1 MSRFGAG
8 VRRGVMAVDQF
19 TQIANGLFRDCR
31 LSFKAKGIFGYV
43 STHRD
48 GWPVTLA
55 HLVSV
60 GPDGREA
67 VRAGLKELERY
78 GYLIRER
85 LRRPT
90 GTLGEVV
97 YSITDRPA
105 TLDAALLEATST
117 LVIEDEHDTGL
128 GAGIRRGVMA
138 ADGFTQIAN
147 GLFRDSRLS
156 FKAKGVFGYVST
168 HRDGWQVTL
177 AHLVSVGPDGREAVR
192 AGLKELERYGYL
204 IRERL
209 RRTDGTLGE
218 VVYSITDRPATLDVA
233 LLEATTGLVIEDG
246 HDTGFGAG
254 VRRGVMA
261 ADGFTQI
268 ANGLF
273 RDSRLS
279 FKAKGIFGYVSTH
292 RDGWQVTVA
301 ELVRR
306 GREGVDAV
314 TTGLKQLERHG
325 FLYRTRERNPDG
337 TLGQA
342 RYVITDLPALQSP
355 RSQPESGF
363 PGLAEPAL
371 ADPGTKNT
379 IVKKTNKQN
388 TNPLRPCGRSEAPR
402 APARTDQPHTP
413 TSPPA
418 APAADEMHPGIQLL
432 LELGAACPELL
443 LTGKALT
450 DQGRVVT
457 VMLEAGW
464 SCEQLR
470 HVIAGRPLPHP
481 VRTTVGAIVAA
492 RLRAAQAYPPP
503 ATVRHDAASLDDPFA
518 AATTERSPA
527 TAAARS
533 VSEALTY
540 RALVECAG
548 CGVPATAPGE
558 DLCPACL
565 GWPLCR
571 TCPGP
576 TPRRANPDGD
586 GRCTAC
592 ASVLTDPM
600 EGSTP

>member
-8 VRRGVMAVDQF
+8 VRRGVMAADRF
-19 TQIANGLFRDCR
+19 TQIANGLFRDSR

-48 GWPVTLA
+48 GWQITIA
-55 HLVSV
+55 HLVSQ

-78 GYLIRER
+78 GYLVRER
-85 LRRPT
+85 LRRP
-90 GTLGEVV
+90 
-97 YSITDRPA
+97 
-105 TLDAALLEATST
+105 
-117 LVIEDEHDTGL
+117 
-128 GAGIRRGVMA
+128 
-138 ADGFTQIAN
+138 
-147 GLFRDSRLS
+147 
-156 FKAKGVFGYVST
+156 
-168 HRDGWQVTL
+168 
-177 AHLVSVGPDGREAVR
+177 
-192 AGLKELERYGYL
+192 
-204 IRERL
+204 
-209 RRTDGTLGE
+209 DGTLGE
-218 VVYSITDRPATLDVA
+218 VVYSITDRPAVVEISAPGATSA
-233 LLEATTGLVIEDG
+233 LGIEDER
-246 HDTGFGAG
+246 DAGFGAG

-261 ADGFTQI
+261 ADQYTQI

-314 TTGLKQLERHG
+314 TTGLNQLEQHG
-325 FLYRTRERNPDG
+325 FLCRSRDRNPDG

-342 RYVITDLPALQSP
+342 LYFITDLPALGNAT
-355 RSQPESGF
+355 SQPESGF
-363 PGLAEPAL
+363 PGLAEPTL

-379 IVKKTNKQN
+379 NRKKTKRED
-388 TNPLRPCGRSEAPR
+388 TSPLPPCRPTGA
-402 APARTDQPHTP
+402 ARTPGRRHQPDATA
-413 TSPPA
+413 TKA
-418 APAADEMHPGIQLL
+418 EPAADEMHPGIRLL
-432 LELGAACPELL
+432 LDLGAARPDLL
-443 LTGKALT
+443 LTGKTLT
-450 DQGRVVT
+450 DQGRIVT

-464 SCEQLR
+464 STEHLR
-470 HVIAGRPLPHP
+470 HVIADRPLPHP
-481 VRTTVGAIVAA
+481 VRTTVGAIIAA

-503 ATVRHDAASLDDPFA
+503 AIEADHHNQAAWDGPPRRRNPDS
-518 AATTERSPA
+518 E
-527 TAAARS
+527 AART

-548 CGVPATAPGE
+548 CGRPGTAPGE

-576 TPRRANPDGD
+576 TPRRAHPHGD
-586 GRCTAC
+586 GRCTTC
-592 ASVLTDPM
+592 ASALTSHHL
-600 EGSTP
+600 EGSSP